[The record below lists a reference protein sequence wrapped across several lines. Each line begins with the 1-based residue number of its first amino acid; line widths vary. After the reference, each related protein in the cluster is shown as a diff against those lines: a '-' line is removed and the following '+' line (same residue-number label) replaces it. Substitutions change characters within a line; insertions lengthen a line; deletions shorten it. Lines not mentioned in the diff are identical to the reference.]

1 VLLIQVALVVGMVR
15 SDGLYQHVSMDYLTT
30 YTASDMLVHGDRTN
44 LYDTRAQWEYELPV
58 IDRHHVRW
66 PDRVMHPY
74 LAPPPLAIIG
84 TPFTIFSAVGAT
96 LAWAVVNIIAVATGI
111 WLLARRIGFNW
122 RIAAMIIVGSIP
134 LFTTLAL
141 GQVEG
146 ILFLGFILFITQLR
160 AGNERRAGVALAV
173 LAIKPPLLLAP
184 IIYLVVTGRRRA
196 LLASIVAGA
205 IEAATSIALIGS
217 SGVRDYVALSR
228 RMAGP
233 DGDAITNVWG
243 MVNLRSA
250 VVRAFPSDHTPLV
263 SLSVALLTLLALT
276 GAVWLWRANI
286 RHATSL
292 PALSLLAITTVLT
305 AYHALLH
312 SAMIAMI
319 GIVLLVVY
327 AIQVDDRSLRNK
339 VLAFSW
345 GLFTVVP
352 LGLFAISQTTR
363 LPATVT
369 TIGMLLVWGAA
380 ALSVAQVRAT
390 IPADD
395 AAQSSQP
402 GHRLRLLMETRQHR
416 D

>member
-1 VLLIQVALVVGMVR
+1 
-15 SDGLYQHVSMDYLTT
+15 
-30 YTASDMLVHGDRTN
+30 
-44 LYDTRAQWEYELPV
+44 
-58 IDRHHVRW
+58 
-66 PDRVMHPY
+66 
-74 LAPPPLAIIG
+74 
-84 TPFTIFSAVGAT
+84 
-96 LAWAVVNIIAVATGI
+96 
-111 WLLARRIGFNW
+111 
-122 RIAAMIIVGSIP
+122 